1 MSPPVAPPPARG
13 IPPWVGQVLLAV
25 AVVFLLRAAK
35 VVLLPVALAIT
46 FTFVLAPPVR
56 RLRSLGVPAPLG
68 AGLVLGMLLALLLL
82 FGSTLVTPAAAW
94 WERAPSNLQ
103 QVMEAME
110 RLRAALP
117 GSGTA
122 VDPNPSPLEALEL
135 REQLRTEGMALTR
148 VVLGQFWYFSISAAA
163 TVILLFF
170 LLATEYHL
178 VWRGVAAIARPRA
191 RALVLSGI
199 REAQR
204 DIGRFLTTM
213 TLLNIGLG
221 VATGLALHAIGLPNP
236 ILWGTLAA
244 LLNFIFYIGPV
255 LMTVL
260 LLMAGITSFVDAG
273 SMLAPALAFL
283 ALNALES
290 NLVGPWLMGRR
301 LRLNPVFVFLSVMV
315 WGWIWGMAG
324 ALIAVPMLLA
334 LRSVCRRVPRMKIV
348 CTFINEV
355 DAAQRPLHALLGP
368 RPGRKPPRSV

>member
-1 MSPPVAPPPARG
+1 MGPSAAPPHRG
-13 IPPWVGQVLLAV
+13 VPPWVGQALLVV
-25 AVVFLLRAAK
+25 AAVFLLRAAK
-35 VVLLPVALAIT
+35 VVLLPVALALV

-56 RLRSLGVPAPLG
+56 RLRSAGVPSALG
-68 AGLVLGMLLALLLL
+68 AGLVLGTLVAALLL

-94 WERAPSNLQ
+94 WERAPSNLH
-103 QVMEAME
+103 QVMEALE

-117 GSGTA
+117 GSNA
-122 VDPNPSPLEALEL
+122 RVDPNPSPLEALAL
-135 REQLRTEGMALTR
+135 REQLRSEGMALTR
-148 VVLGQFWYFSISAAA
+148 VVLGQFWYFTVSAAA

-178 VWRGVAAIARPRA
+178 VLRGIEAIARPRV

-221 VATGLALHAIGLPNP
+221 IGTGLALHAIGLPNP

-244 LLNFIFYIGPV
+244 VLNFIFYIGPV
-255 LMTVL
+255 VMTVL

-273 SMLAPALAFL
+273 QMLAPALAFL

-301 LRLNPVFVFLSVMV
+301 LRLNPVFVFLSVML
-315 WGWIWGMAG
+315 WGWVWGMAG

-334 LRSVCRRVPRMKIV
+334 LRTVCRRVPRMKIV
-348 CTFINEV
+348 CAFINEV
-355 DAAQRPLHALLGP
+355 DPAPPPLTALLDAS
-368 RPGRKPPRSV
+368 GRSRPPRL

>member
-1 MSPPVAPPPARG
+1 MGPPAAPFARG
-13 IPPWVGQVLLAV
+13 IPPWVGTALLVLV
-25 AVVFLLRAAK
+25 AVFLLRAAK
-35 VVLLPVALAIT
+35 LVLLPVALAVML
-46 FTFVLAPPVR
+46 TFVLAPPVR
-56 RLRSLGVPAPLG
+56 QLREHGIPAPLG
-68 AGLVLGMLLALLLL
+68 AGLVLGTLVAALLL

-94 WERAPSNLQ
+94 WERAPSDLRQ
-103 QVMEAME
+103 LMEAIE

-117 GSGTA
+117 GSDTR

-135 REQLRTEGMALTR
+135 REQLRNEGMALTR
-148 VVLGQFWYFSISAAA
+148 VVLGQFWYFTVSAAA

-170 LLATEYHL
+170 MLATEYHL
-178 VWRGVAAIARPRA
+178 VWRAVAAIRRPRA
-191 RALVLSGI
+191 RAMVLSGI

-244 LLNFIFYIGPV
+244 VLNFIFYIGPV
-255 LMTVL
+255 LMTLL

-273 SMLAPALAFL
+273 LMLAPALAFL

-301 LRLNPVFVFLSVMV
+301 LRLNPVFVFLSVML
-315 WGWIWGMAG
+315 WGWLWGMAG

-334 LRSVCRRVPRMKIV
+334 LRVVCRRVRSMRII

-355 DAAQRPLHALLGP
+355 DTTPLPLGALLGP
-368 RPGRKPPRSV
+368 RARGRHPPP